1 MASDIVNSLTRNLLS
16 EITNKELLEKV
27 LEQKES
33 NGKNVAI
40 LSKSFENSVKN
51 VLISQY
57 NLEPPYSD
65 KLDLFAESFRK
76 TVRRH
81 ADSLKKLKFSNAKKV
96 QQILE
101 NNNTFYGIKI
111 KKTEL
116 VIRRRRKR
124 KSGTSR
130 PENPENLQ
138 TPLEKRIRRQESFR
152 YCL

>member
-1 MASDIVNSLTRNLLS
+1 MASDIINQLTKNLLS
-16 EITNKELLEKV
+16 EITKKELFEKV

-81 ADSLKKLKFSNAKKV
+81 ADSLKKLKLSNAKKV

-101 NNNTFYGIKI
+101 NNKTYYDIKI
-111 KKTEL
+111 QKTEL
-116 VIRRRRKR
+116 QVRRRQKR
-124 KSGTSR
+124 PSTSGK
-130 PENPENLQ
+130 NP
-138 TPLEKRIRRQESFR
+138 K
-152 YCL
+152 

>member
-1 MASDIVNSLTRNLLS
+1 MASDVVNLLTRNLLS
-16 EITNKELLEKV
+16 QITNRELLEKV

-33 NGKNVAI
+33 NGKNVTI
-40 LSKSFENSVKN
+40 LSKCFENSVKN

-81 ADSLKKLKFSNAKKV
+81 SDSLKKLKLSNAKKV

-101 NNNTFYGIKI
+101 NNKTYYDIKI
-111 KKTEL
+111 QKTEL
-116 VIRRRRKR
+116 QIRRRRRKR
-124 KSGTSR
+124 KAGTSR
-130 PENPENLQ
+130 PENLQ
-138 TPLEKRIRRQESFR
+138 TPLEKRLRRQQSWK
-152 YCL
+152 